1 MKPLISIITPVFNS
15 EKTIENCIL
24 SIKKQN
30 NPNIE
35 HIIVDGLSSD
45 KTVDIIKK
53 YQGTYNMVWQSE
65 KDTGIADAMNK
76 GFRLATGQ
84 FVAWI
89 DADNYYDDKVYE
101 HIFNKVKSNPE
112 TDIICGYVDVI
123 DGDVIKTF
131 KPDFPFTYKKSL
143 LKNTGGIPVQP
154 GVFFKRELFHK
165 VNGFNTK
172 YKVAG
177 DYDFWVKVLKTNP
190 KIEYSN
196 IVFGYYKKEELGA
209 SQSAR
214 GIIKGLK
221 EMLLIGKENS
231 QTLIGK
237 ISLIIKYSI
246 GWLSIYKKK
255 IIKNHVK

>member
-1 MKPLISIITPVFNS
+1 MKPIISIITPVFNS
-15 EKTIENCIL
+15 ENTIESCIQ

-30 NPNIE
+30 NQNIE

-45 KTVDIIKK
+45 NTVEIIKK
-53 YQGTYNMVWQSE
+53 YERTYNMVWKSE

-76 GFRLATGQ
+76 GFKLATGD

-101 HIFNKVKSNPE
+101 YVFNKIESDPE
-112 TDIICGYVDVI
+112 IDIICGYVDVI
-123 DGDVIKTF
+123 DGDIIKTF
-131 KPDFPFTYKKSL
+131 KPNFPFTYKKSL

-154 GVFFKRELFHK
+154 GVFFKKELFHK

-190 KIEYSN
+190 KIEYSDT
-196 IVFGYYKKEELGA
+196 VFGYYKKEELGA
-209 SQSAR
+209 SQSIK

-221 EMLLIGKENS
+221 EMIIIGKENN
-231 QTLIGK
+231 QTLVGK
-237 ISLIIKYSI
+237 ILLIIKYTK
-246 GWLSIYKKK
+246 GLLSIYKKK
-255 IIKNHVK
+255 IFKNHVK

>member
-15 EKTIENCIL
+15 EKTVESCIQ

-35 HIIVDGLSSD
+35 HIIIDGLSSD
-45 KTVDIIKK
+45 NTVATIKQ
-53 YQGTYNMVWQSE
+53 YDGSYNMLWKSE

-76 GFRLATGQ
+76 GFKLATGQ

-89 DADNYYDDKVYE
+89 DADNYYDDRVYE
-101 HIFNKVKSNPE
+101 HIFNKIKSKPE
-112 TDIICGYVDVI
+112 IDIICGLVDVI
-123 DGDVIKTF
+123 DGNVIKTF
-131 KPDFPFTYKKSL
+131 KPDFPFNYKKSL

-154 GVFFKRELFHK
+154 GVFFKKELFDK
-165 VNGFNTK
+165 VGGFNTK

-190 KIEYSN
+190 NIDYSN
-196 IVFGYYKKEELGA
+196 IVFGYYKKEDLGA
-209 SQSAR
+209 SQSAK

-221 EMLLIGKENS
+221 EMLTIGKEHN
-231 QTLIGK
+231 QTFYGK
-237 ISLIIKYSI
+237 ILLIKKYII
-246 GWLSIYKKK
+246 GLLSIYKKK
-255 IIKNHVK
+255 ITKTYVK